1 VPTWGD
7 LIREIQQVAASGP
20 LPGGASPFDVVRRKY
35 LTALGQR
42 TGRAV
47 ILYATKWTQ
56 PGPGLEPE
64 LLSLTAED
72 VQGFMEVVHGVGGTA
87 LDIVLHSPG
96 GSAEATE
103 SLVAYLRSKFTDV
116 RVFIPHAAMSAATML
131 ACSANRIV
139 MGRHSFLG
147 PIDPQFIVQTDL
159 GRASVAA
166 HAIEEQFALAK
177 EECRKQPGLLPAWV
191 PILKQYGPAL
201 IVQCQLARQLSEDL
215 VGDWL
220 ARYMLNGAPSAQQDA
235 KRIAG
240 HLADHS
246 KFQSHSRFI
255 DRAQA
260 KALGLLIDDLEA
272 QQPLQDAVLTVFHAT
287 THTFNATPCVKII
300 ENHLGKAFIKV
311 AQQQVVMMQPAQPS
325 PIPPP
330 TQPPPGPPAAP

>member
-1 VPTWGD
+1 MPTWGD

-246 KFQSHSRFI
+246 KFKSHSRFI